1 MPFDLL
7 SCAPIEYVLILFAF
21 YNILTQCFHMYDGYT
36 EITHNITVVNTQGMS
51 PEPAVKIL
59 KRARKEMV
67 DSLKR

>member
-7 SCAPIEYVLILFAF
+7 SCAQSEYVLILFAF
-21 YNILTQCFHMYDGYT
+21 YNILTQCYHMYDGYT
-36 EITHNITVVNTQGMS
+36 EITHNITQGMS